1 MSDDKFFNKVY
12 VIDKPMADQAFA
24 EVKLIKEGK
33 SSGLDGNNSALAKQK
48 SNQVSTKA
56 NGGCEI
62 AHPHLLYSRPR
73 ERVFHKLSGQK
84 KIIGK
89 GPRIRIQ
96 QI

>member
-33 SSGLDGNNSALAKQK
+33 SSGLDGNTSALAKQK

-56 NGGCEI
+56 DGSSKI
-62 AHPHLLYSRPR
+62 SHPHLLYSRPR
-73 ERVFHKLSGQK
+73 ERMCHKLSGQK

-89 GPRIRIQ
+89 RHRIRIR

>member
-33 SSGLDGNNSALAKQK
+33 SSGMDGNNTALTKQK

-56 NGGCEI
+56 NGRCENS
-62 AHPHLLYSRPR
+62 HPHLLYSRPK
-73 ERVFHKLSGQK
+73 ERMCHKLSGQK
-84 KIIGK
+84 IIIEK
-89 GPRIRIQ
+89 GPRIRIR